1 MNTENQDIIIIKL
14 DPQGQETWR
23 YPGQV
28 INSTPNSILIEAYF
42 NREDL
47 LFHGITLR
55 KNDRFIER
63 YFTNHWYNIFQ
74 IHDREDDQVKGWYCN
89 ITTPAQIRPG
99 EISYVDLALDLLVYP
114 DGNYLVL
121 DEDEFKD
128 LDIDDEMQKKALDAK
143 DELIEVVITRGLPD
157 FMKPDFKEPE

>member
-28 INSTPNSILIEAYF
+28 INRTPNSILVEAYF

-63 YFTNHWYNIFQ
+63 YYTDRWYNIFQ
-74 IHDREDDQVKGWYCN
+74 IHDREDDRLKAWYCN
-89 ITTPAQIRPG
+89 VTTPAQISET

-114 DGNYLVL
+114 DGEYLVL
-121 DEDEFKD
+121 DEDEFGD
-128 LDIDDEMQKKALDAK
+128 LDIDEKIKRKALEAK
-143 DELIEVVITRGLPD
+143 DELIEKVKTRGLSD
-157 FMKPDFKEPE
+157 LFEPAF

>member
-14 DPQGQETWR
+14 DTQGQETWR

-28 INSTPNSILIEAYF
+28 INRTPNSILVEAYF

-63 YFTNHWYNIFQ
+63 YFTDRWYNIFQ
-74 IHDREDDQVKGWYCN
+74 IHDREDDRVKGWYCN
-89 ITTPAQIRPG
+89 VTIPAQINPG

-114 DGNYLVL
+114 DGEYLVL
-121 DEDEFKD
+121 DEDEFED
-128 LDIDDEMQKKALDAK
+128 LDIDEQMQRKALEAK
-143 DELIEVVITRGLPD
+143 DKLIEIAKTGRISACLTPSD
-157 FMKPDFKEPE
+157 